1 MFWGVFIKFSR
12 KFYKHS
18 NHHAAWSPAGRPR
31 FIVSMIVLCS
41 HWYDIIYPLMPLIEL
56 DHVSFRYPSAP
67 AAALDDV
74 SLAIHEGER
83 VALVGANGSG
93 KTTLARLLNALYL
106 PSGGRVRIA
115 GRDTSDLAQ
124 HRDIRQVVGMVFQ
137 NPEDQLVAAVVEED
151 VAFGL
156 ENLGMPAAQMRPRVD
171 AMLQDFDLW
180 DHRLRPPFMLSAGQ
194 MQRLALA
201 GVLAVQPRVIVFD
214 EITAMLD
221 PAGRRTVMARMEE
234 LHRAGTTIVSITH
247 FMGEAARAERVIV
260 LSHGR
265 IALDGPPAEVFSDS
279 ERLFAL
285 GLHLPPAASLARA
298 LRPALPDLPLNLLN
312 TTDLLEALPACPAP
326 ADAPAAC
333 PAPQASDSGGWI
345 RVAGLGHIYLKG
357 TPLAH
362 RALGGANL
370 RVGRG
375 AVHGLAGAT
384 GSGKSTLLQHLNG
397 LLIPQEGQV
406 TIGPHHMHE
415 AGADRYAVRRLAGL
429 AFQNPEVQLFE
440 TFVGDEIAFGP
451 RQAGLDRPALR
462 EAVRWAMERVG
473 LDFEA
478 FKDRRSFALSGGEK
492 KKVALASILARRPEI
507 LLLDEPLAGLDPRS
521 RDELLVTLRSL
532 VDLGLTLVVSSHQMD
547 DLAGLVDAATLMSRG
562 RDVLHGPADE
572 VFEREDDLLASGL
585 ESPVAARVA
594 LELRRKGWPLPSGL
608 VTPEKLT
615 SALAH

>member
-1 MFWGVFIKFSR
+1 M
-12 KFYKHS
+12 HS
-18 NHHAAWSPAGRPR
+18 
-31 FIVSMIVLCS
+31 LCAPHKKS
-41 HWYDIIYPLMPLIEL
+41 NNDIIYPLMPLIEL
-56 DHVSFRYPSAP
+56 DHVSFQYPSAP

-74 SLAIHEGER
+74 SLAIREGER
-83 VALVGANGSG
+83 VAIVGANGSG

-106 PSGGRVRIA
+106 PTGGRVRVA
-115 GRDTSDLAQ
+115 GMDTADLAR
-124 HRDIRQVVGMVFQ
+124 HRAIRQVVGMVFQ

-156 ENLGMPAAQMRPRVD
+156 ENLGIPSAQMRPQVD
-171 AMLQDFDLW
+171 ALLQAFDLW

-201 GVLAVQPRVIVFD
+201 GVLAVQPQVIVFD
-214 EITAMLD
+214 ETTAMLD
-221 PAGRRTVMARMEE
+221 PAGRRTVMARIDE
-234 LHRAGTTIVSITH
+234 LHRAGTTIISITH

-265 IALDGPPAEVFSDS
+265 VALDGPPGEVFSDPQ
-279 ERLFAL
+279 RLFSL
-285 GLHLPPAASLARA
+285 GLHLPPAAALARA
-298 LRPALPDLPLNLLN
+298 LRPVMPNLPPNLLN
-312 TTDLLEALPACPAP
+312 TTDLLEALPACPS
-326 ADAPAAC
+326 PAAA
-333 PAPQASDSGGWI
+333 APDGDPGPRMATPEWI
-345 RVAGLGHIYLKG
+345 RVAGLGHVYLQG

-370 RVGRG
+370 LVGQG
-375 AVHGLAGAT
+375 EVHGLAGAT

-406 TIGPHHMHE
+406 TVGPHRLHE
-415 AGADRYAVRRLAGL
+415 PGADRYAVRRLAGL

-440 TFVGDEIAFGP
+440 TFVGDEIAYGP

-478 FKDRRSFALSGGEK
+478 FKDRRSFALSGGER

-521 RDELLVTLRSL
+521 RDELLVTLRNL

-547 DLAGLVDAATLMSRG
+547 DLAGLVDAATLMSGG
-562 RDVLHGPADE
+562 RDVLDGPVGV
-572 VFEREDDLLASGL
+572 VFEREDDLLVSGL
-585 ESPVAARVA
+585 EAPVAARA
-594 LELRRKGWPLPSGL
+594 AIELRRKGWPLPPGL
-608 VTPEKLT
+608 VTPEKLLA
-615 SALAH
+615 ALARLRAA